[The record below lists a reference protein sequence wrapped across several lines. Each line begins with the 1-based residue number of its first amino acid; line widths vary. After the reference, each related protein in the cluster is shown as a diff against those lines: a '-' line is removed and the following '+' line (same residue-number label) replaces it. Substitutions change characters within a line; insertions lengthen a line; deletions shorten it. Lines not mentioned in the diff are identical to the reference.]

1 MYLNYYNL
9 KKEPFNI
16 TPDPDLLF
24 LSPSHKEAL
33 AAVIYGVTQRKGFVV
48 ILGQVGVGKTTIIRS
63 FLDKAKTRQLKVIY
77 LFNANLSFK
86 ALLKTIYHNLERVP
100 ESDDVFGMV
109 NQLHGILIESYKAGI
124 NVVLIVDEAQ
134 NMPVDT
140 LKNLHMLSNL
150 ETSTEKLIQVV
161 FSGQPEFEDTLSC
174 DMLRQL
180 KQRVVIK
187 VKILP
192 LTTKES
198 FAYIDYRLSRT
209 AEKDADI
216 FTTGAL
222 RLIIQKALGIPRVM
236 NTLCDN
242 CLITAFGRQQ
252 PKVTAKV
259 AKEIIAGLS
268 EQKPLALKWK
278 FAFGA
283 SALVALMAFVALVDN
298 WQLREIRQTAVSA
311 QVPSTPVK
319 HPIVYPEPEPVTAVN
334 PEPPSTETI
343 DPAPFQKKKA
353 GVTRVIK
360 KGDTLARLIAETY
373 GSTDRKLIEMVKQNN
388 PAIVNENIIVEGNRI
403 SFPEQNR

>member
-1 MYLNYYNL
+1 MYLNFYNL

-48 ILGQVGVGKTTIIRS
+48 IIGEVGVGKTTIIRS
-63 FLDKAKTRQLKVIY
+63 FLDKANNRQLKVIY

-86 ALLKTIYHNLERVP
+86 ALLKTIYENLGHVP
-100 ESDDVFGMV
+100 ASEDVFEMV
-109 NQLHGILIESYKAGI
+109 NQLHSILIENYKAGV

-187 VKILP
+187 VRILP

-198 FAYIDYRLSRT
+198 FAYIDYRLSKT
-209 AEKDADI
+209 AEKDPDI
-216 FTTGAL
+216 FRSGAL
-222 RLIIQKALGIPRVM
+222 KLIIQKAAGIPRIM

-242 CLITAFGRQQ
+242 CLITAFGRQE
-252 PKVTAKV
+252 PKVTAKI
-259 AKEIIAGLS
+259 AKEIITGLS

-278 FAFGA
+278 VAFG
-283 SALVALMAFVALVDN
+283 SGALVILMAFVALVDN
-298 WQLREIRQTAVSA
+298 WQLRETRKAAIPA
-311 QVPSTPVK
+311 QVASTPVN
-319 HPIVYPEPEPVTAVN
+319 PVVPSEPRQVTAVN
-334 PEPPSTETI
+334 TDSPAVAAP
-343 DPAPFQKKKA
+343 DKPAPFRKKKA
-353 GVTRVIK
+353 GVTRVVK

-373 GSTDRKLIEMVKQNN
+373 GSTDRRLIEMVKQNN
-388 PAIVNENIIVEGNRI
+388 PGIVNENVIVEGNSI
-403 SFPEQNR
+403 SFPEKNR